1 METVEISKTEHD
13 RLVAL
18 EAKLEGEKTRAD
30 EAERKVEQTEADK
43 VKVEGERDTLKT
55 EKEALEETARQTTLR
70 DERIN
75 ALGKGFMDALGKTE
89 SIKTRVEAQA
99 KDMSDEDWTARLD
112 ELEELLGKKR
122 DDAGDGDDGN
132 GNPSEETAEEFT
144 AADLSKLTAGANGNG
159 DAAVSPAA
167 RRSTVGALAGA
178 FGKKS

>member
-1 METVEISKTEHD
+1 METIEISKTEHD

-18 EAKLEGEKTRAD
+18 EAKLDAEKTRAD
-30 EAERKVEQTEADK
+30 EAERKVEQVEADK
-43 VKVEGERDTLKT
+43 VKVEGERDGLKT

-122 DDAGDGDDGN
+122 DDAGDGDGDGN
-132 GNPSEETAEEFT
+132 PSSEETAEEFT
-144 AADLSKLTAGANGNG
+144 AADLSKLTAGQNGNG